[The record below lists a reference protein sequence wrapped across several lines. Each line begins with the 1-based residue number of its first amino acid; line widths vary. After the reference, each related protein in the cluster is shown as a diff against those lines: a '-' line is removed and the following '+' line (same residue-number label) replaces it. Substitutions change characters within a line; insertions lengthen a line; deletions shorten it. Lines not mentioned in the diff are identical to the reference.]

1 MSHVEAGTSGAA
13 GETMLDAGSRI
24 RRRLAGLEL
33 GTVVVLG
40 LVAGALFAFIRIAD
54 EVREGETHRFD
65 EWLLLALRQPGDPAE
80 PIGPA
85 WLKQVMTDLTAMG
98 GVTVLTLLTLAVVIY
113 LLLERKRGAA
123 VLVAAS
129 IGGGTLLSVVL
140 KNGFDRPRPSLVAH
154 MVDVQTLSF
163 PSAHA
168 MLSAVAYLTLG
179 VIIARLSERRA
190 VKAYVVSVAVLFTLL
205 IGASRI
211 YLGVHWPTD
220 VLAGWCVGA
229 AWALMCGW
237 IAARL
242 QHRGD
247 VEPPGP
253 TVVAAGGSSRPPGT
267 RTPAER
273 LGRAGER
280 SPS

>member
-1 MSHVEAGTSGAA
+1 MHAERDVRTG
-13 GETMLDAGSRI
+13 DAREGRL
-24 RRRLAGLEL
+24 RRLAGLEL

-40 LVAGALFAFIRIAD
+40 LVAGALFAFTRIAE
-54 EVREGETHRFD
+54 EVKEGDTHRFD
-65 EWLLLALRQPGDPAE
+65 EWLLLALRQPGDTAE
-80 PIGPA
+80 PIGSA

-113 LLLERKRGAA
+113 LLLDRKRGAA
-123 VLVAAS
+123 ALVAVA
-129 IGGGTLLSVVL
+129 IGGGTLLSLVL
-140 KNGFDRPRPSLVAH
+140 KSGFDRPRPSLVAH
-154 MVDVQTLSF
+154 MVNVQTLSF

-179 VIIARLSERRA
+179 VLTARLSERRV
-190 VKAYVVSVAVLFTLL
+190 VKVYVVSVAALLTLL
-205 IGASRI
+205 IGSSRI

-229 AWALMCGW
+229 AWALLCWW

-242 QHRGD
+242 QRSGD

-253 TVVAAGGSSRPPGT
+253 T
-267 RTPAER
+267 
-273 LGRAGER
+273 
-280 SPS
+280 PSDGNPNAS